1 MGIIAASIIILALI
15 FYAIKDLLSDRDFS
29 AWTNMAITSL
39 ILFTV
44 ILSIFMVLNKKDDSA
59 AAAKKDKPAAT
70 EEAKPEEA
78 QSPQEEMTDEQ
89 AMMAIA
95 QEYISIE
102 DDCNKNA
109 PKDTVCAD
117 VAANYIIGKYEFTDT
132 EWQAFLQT
140 AAKDNLF
147 EKARKGEALSSSPS
161 ADGQDKEAA
170 ADDAQEETSAAP
182 VQNIA
187 PAKKA
192 EVTADQTQH
201 L

>member
-44 ILSIFMVLNKKDDSA
+44 ILSIFMVLNRKDNSAPTEKKE
-59 AAAKKDKPAAT
+59 KPAA
-70 EEAKPEEA
+70 EQAKQEEA
-78 QSPQEEMTDEQ
+78 QAPQEEMTDEQ

-102 DDCNKNA
+102 DDCTKNA

-147 EKARKGEALSSSPS
+147 EKARKGETV
-161 ADGQDKEAA
+161 
-170 ADDAQEETSAAP
+170 TSAAEEDGEAEVEGEEEDSSAP
-182 VQNIA
+182 VQSIA

-192 EVTADQTQH
+192 EVTPDQTQH

>member
-44 ILSIFMVLNKKDDSA
+44 ILSIFMVLNKRDDA
-59 AAAKKDKPAAT
+59 AADKKDKAEQAQEASS
-70 EEAKPEEA
+70 EENSQA
-78 QSPQEEMTDEQ
+78 PQEEMTDEQ

-102 DDCNKNA
+102 DDCTKNA

-117 VAANYIIGKYEFTDT
+117 VASHYIISKYEFTDT

-147 EKARKGEALSSSPS
+147 EKARNGETVS
-161 ADGQDKEAA
+161 ADAAQPKEDAA
-170 ADDAQEETSAAP
+170 SS
-182 VQNIA
+182 VQSIA
-187 PAKKA
+187 PEKKA
-192 EVTADQTQH
+192 EVTASDTQH

>member
-44 ILSIFMVLNKKDDSA
+44 ILSIFMVLNKRDESSA
-59 AAAKKDKPAAT
+59 DKKDKTEQTEAASAEGT
-70 EEAKPEEA
+70 EA
-78 QSPQEEMTDEQ
+78 PQEEITDEQ

-102 DDCNKNA
+102 DDCLKNA

-117 VAANYIIGKYEFTDT
+117 VASHYIIGKYEFTDT

-147 EKARKGEALSSSPS
+147 DKARKGEPISTTEPA
-161 ADGQDKEAA
+161 AEA
-170 ADDAQEETSAAP
+170 ETSS
-182 VQNIA
+182 VQSIA

-192 EVTADQTQH
+192 EVTPTDTEH

>member
-44 ILSIFMVLNKKDDSA
+44 ILSIFMVLNKKEDA
-59 AAAKKDKPAAT
+59 MATEKKEKQVAT
-70 EEAKPEEA
+70 EEAANEDTQA
-78 QSPQEEMTDEQ
+78 PQEEMTDEQ

-117 VAANYIIGKYEFTDT
+117 VASKYIISKYEFTDT

-147 EKARKGEALSSSPS
+147 EKARKGEAVDEDAEADEEDDTTSSVES
-161 ADGQDKEAA
+161 
-170 ADDAQEETSAAP
+170 
-182 VQNIA
+182 IA

-192 EVTADQTQH
+192 EVTPDQTQH